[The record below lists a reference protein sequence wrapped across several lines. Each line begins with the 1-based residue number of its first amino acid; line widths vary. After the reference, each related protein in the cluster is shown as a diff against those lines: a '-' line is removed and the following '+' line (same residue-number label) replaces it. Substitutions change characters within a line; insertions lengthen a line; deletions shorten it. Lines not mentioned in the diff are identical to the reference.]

1 MRKSDVLC
9 GIAAIVIIMLI
20 FGAVGGVDCGRL
32 SLGHC
37 FLYIVGLS
45 LALIADIKI
54 GEHLY
59 YTSKEG

>member
-1 MRKSDVLC
+1 MRKGDVLC

-37 FLYIVGLS
+37 FLYIAGLCI
-45 LALIADIKI
+45 LLVADIKI
-54 GEHLY
+54 YKLLYDKGE
-59 YTSKEG
+59 